1 MSTITRE
8 FTKEQLIER
17 LLALQERYEW
27 ALAAVPEKKDTAV
40 DLQITK
46 IALAVLTAEP
56 FMYAVADSTGCAVFG
71 EHCVN
76 KNPGELEDELQEP
89 NDGFYDDTYGC
100 RVVPVYHLPLVE
112 VLK

>member
-1 MSTITRE
+1 MTTFSN
-8 FTKEQLIER
+8 EQLIAHLRDKLTRIQPARVKGKAAIEATMNQT
-17 LLALQERYEW
+17 ALE
-27 ALAAVPEKKDTAV
+27 
-40 DLQITK
+40 

-112 VLK
+112 ALK